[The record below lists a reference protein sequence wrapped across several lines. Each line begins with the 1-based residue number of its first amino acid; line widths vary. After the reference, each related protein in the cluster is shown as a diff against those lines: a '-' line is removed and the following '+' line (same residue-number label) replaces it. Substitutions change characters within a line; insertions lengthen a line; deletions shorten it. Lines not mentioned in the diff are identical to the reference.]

1 MFELEL
7 ANVIYNKRFYNPYRK
22 RKLNYDRFH
31 KDKFYMGPKDSHRVQ
46 LPQNKVLKKK
56 CRITEC
62 LAL

>member
-7 ANVIYNKRFYNPYRK
+7 ANVIYNKRSYNPYRK

-31 KDKFYMGPKDSHRVQ
+31 KDKFYMGLKDSHRVQ
-46 LPQNKVLKKK
+46 LHQNKVLKKK